1 MQHAAPQDFRPQ
13 TVPSLGHEAILRK
26 VYEQADL
33 ADLAASLVRRA
44 GGEVVDL
51 GAALDLSTLLL
62 AKGGAWAAE
71 GRIMQR
77 AAARVQ
83 KSYEITHGAGTGP
96 RVLALVTPGDFMTNT
111 PIDFLLAGSDAVLI
125 LHFVDAETE
134 SLADLPPHDVAFM
147 AVGEGPE
154 NLGVLHTLSRLLKDH
169 PKPVLNNAPAMIA
182 RLSRDR
188 VSEMLEHLPG
198 ILCPTTR
205 RVSRFMLI
213 AAVRARRFFD
223 YPAVLRPVGSH
234 AGKGLVRVESP
245 EDLNAFLAVSPEEEF
260 YCAPFVDYRGANGL
274 YAKARVVVIKGQPYA
289 SHMASSPHWMV
300 HYLNAGM
307 ETNAARR
314 AAEADWMADFD
325 TGFARRHGAA
335 LRAVTDRLG
344 LDYYGL
350 DCAELPDGRLLI
362 FEVDVAMIVHDM
374 DSATLFPYKKPV
386 MRKLFAAFVQA
397 LREA

>member
-1 MQHAAPQDFRPQ
+1 MQHASPQEFRPQ
-13 TVPSLGHEAILRK
+13 TVPSLGQEAILRQ

-33 ADLAASLVRRA
+33 GELAGNLIRRA
-44 GGEVVDL
+44 AAEVADL

-77 AAARVQ
+77 AATRVQ
-83 KSYEITHGAGTGP
+83 RSYEVVHGTGSGP
-96 RVLALVTPGDFMTNT
+96 RVLAFVTPGDFMANT

-125 LHFVDAETE
+125 QHFVDAETE

-154 NLGVLHTLSRLLKDH
+154 NAEVLANLARLLKTY
-169 PKPVLNNAPAMIA
+169 PGRVLNNAPGLIA

-188 VSEMLEHLPG
+188 VSEMLADLPG
-198 ILCPTTR
+198 VLCPPTR

-213 AAVRARRFFD
+213 AAARARRFFD

-245 EDLNAFLAVSPEEEF
+245 EDLGAFLAVSPEEEF
-260 YCAPFVDYRGANGL
+260 YCAPFIDYRGADGF
-274 YAKARVVVIKGQPYA
+274 YQKARVVLIQGRAYA
-289 SHMASSPHWMV
+289 SHMACSPHWMV

-307 ETNAARR
+307 ETNPARR
-314 AAEADWMADFD
+314 AAEAAWMADFE
-325 TGFARRHGAA
+325 TGFARRHARA
-335 LRAVTDRLG
+335 LQAMTERLG

-350 DCAELPDGRLLI
+350 DCAEMPDGRLLV
-362 FEVDVAMIVHDM
+362 FELDVAMIVHDM
-374 DSATLFPYKKPV
+374 DSESLFPYKKPM
-386 MRKLFAAFVQA
+386 MRKLFAAFVAA
-397 LREA
+397 LAG